1 MIMVTT
7 LNGKITK
14 GNNPD
19 IYKPRISPRLER
31 GLVARRSP
39 AFKWTSREDQKY
51 FSSLLKK
58 NNLMVMGSETYE
70 AARKN
75 IKLDSNQLRIILTRD
90 PGRYKANAV
99 PGKLEFSNESPQQLV
114 KRLEN
119 KGFKQMLLLG
129 GGTINTL
136 FLKESLVDELYLTL
150 EPKIFGKG
158 KTLVREGK
166 FEILLELIKIKRLNQ
181 SGTLLLKYKILS

>member
-14 GNNPD
+14 GNDPD
-19 IYKPRISPRLER
+19 IYT
-31 GLVARRSP
+31 
-39 AFKWTSREDQKY
+39 WTSREDQKY
-51 FSSLLKK
+51 FSSLLKR

-75 IKLDSNQLRIILTRD
+75 IKLDSNQLRIILTRN
-90 PGRYKANAV
+90 PARYRANAVAV
-99 PGKLEFSNESPQQLV
+99 PGKLEFSNESPRQLV

-158 KTLVREGK
+158 KTLVREGE
-166 FEILLELIKIKRLNQ
+166 FGILLGLINIKRLNQ

>member
-14 GNNPD
+14 GNDPD
-19 IYKPRISPRLER
+19 I
-31 GLVARRSP
+31 
-39 AFKWTSREDQKY
+39 FKWTSKEDQKY

-58 NNLMVMGSETYE
+58 NKLLVMGSETYE

-75 IKLDSNQLRIILTRD
+75 IKLDSNQLRVILTRD
-90 PGRYKANAV
+90 PGRYKVNAV

-114 KRLEN
+114 KQLEN

-136 FLKESLVDELYLTL
+136 FLKENLVDELYLTL

-158 KTLVREGK
+158 KTLIREGE
-166 FEILLELIKIKRLNQ
+166 FEILLKLINIKKLNQ

>member
-7 LNGKITK
+7 LNGKTTK
-14 GNNPD
+14 GNDPD
-19 IYKPRISPRLER
+19 IY
-31 GLVARRSP
+31 
-39 AFKWTSREDQKY
+39 KWTSREDQKY

-58 NNLMVMGSETYE
+58 NNLLVMGSETYE

-75 IKLDSNQLRIILTRD
+75 IKLDSHQLRVVLTRG
-90 PGRYKANAV
+90 PGKYKANAV
-99 PGKLEFSNESPQQLV
+99 LGKLEFSNESPQQLV

-158 KTLVREGK
+158 KTLVREGE
-166 FEILLELIKIKRLNQ
+166 FAILLELINVKRLDQ